1 MRHKVFNFLRFLVCV
16 LFCQLLSNMAWSN
29 CAVSEIQRGHVQQFI
44 PQTTIRVLVWNIQKA
59 KSKHF
64 LHEFQTIHSTS
75 KYDFILLQEAVFD
88 KKYSNPYLQM
98 TPCSMSMV
106 KNFKLPFSADHTGV
120 ATFSKFTPVES
131 SCIKTK
137 TKEPLVGTS
146 KVSLFTQYKIAG
158 MPGVNLLVVNVHA
171 INFVSTAAYTREIK
185 QIIEHLEKHRGPILL
200 AGDFNTWRASRLSKF
215 ISLVKKA
222 GLIEVKIP
230 EEYRKASFNM
240 VLDHVFVRGLHVD
253 KIQDLSSKINSSDH
267 EPLSFTLTFS
277 QPARR

>member
-1 MRHKVFNFLRFLVCV
+1 M
-16 LFCQLLSNMAWSN
+16 
-29 CAVSEIQRGHVQQFI
+29 
-44 PQTTIRVLVWNIQKA
+44 WNIQKA

-98 TPCSMSMV
+98 TPYSMSMV

-200 AGDFNTWRASRLSKF
+200 AGDFNTWSDSRCRKVAQVAREVGLS
-215 ISLVKKA
+215 
-222 GLIEVKIP
+222 EVNIP
-230 EEYRKASFNM
+230 RESRKACFGM
-240 VLDHVFVRGLHVD
+240 VLDHVFVRGLRVTAVD
-253 KIQDLSSKINSSDH
+253 DLSDYSEFSDH
-267 EPLSFTLTFS
+267 MPLGLTLQIIS
-277 QPARR
+277 